1 MGIKLDT
8 GNLLRNIFSSV
19 KRPNI
24 PKLDVNGLLDKA
36 FKMGGSAGG
45 NNQFRSNMQNHRYR
59 YRVDAWQ
66 VLIPGQ
72 EPIDM
77 VPSAIQN
84 IFLTQLYDEA
94 IHPILEIK
102 TLLPPRLH
110 EAIVNH
116 KNDVNIRFRLVAVDI
131 NNQNS

>member
-72 EPIDM
+72 EPIRYGTL
-77 VPSAIQN
+77 VPSR
-84 IFLTQLYDEA
+84 IFFLPNYMMKQS
-94 IHPILEIK
+94 IL
-102 TLLPPRLH
+102 
-110 EAIVNH
+110 
-116 KNDVNIRFRLVAVDI
+116 F
-131 NNQNS
+131 